1 MLLRRLGRLINHWV
15 AVSIA
20 RREREVARAMLY
32 HFSDRELKDIGASV
46 AARSTT
52 CSPTKT
58 RR

>member
-32 HFSDRELKDIGASV
+32 RFSDRELKDIGICRGEIDV
-46 AARSTT
+46 TLT
-52 CSPTKT
+52 EKT